1 MVNGKTSILVA
12 IAILGLV
19 LTAGC
24 SDPEKKQSTGGGTTG
39 GTTSQLLGG
48 MTREEWSGPTLAP
61 DLVSVGEFRDGPET
75 DQGKPTTLVDFKF
88 DQEAFLTGGN
98 RTSFH
103 LAPTNGGDP
112 LDGADIVPEGDK
124 EGDKVVTA
132 AFVGR
137 LSTKNFARGF
147 VDKEVLSPDA
157 QGNGVTNVGQSE
169 DIEKETATSS
179 PDLKTV
185 TKDADQVLFK
195 FDQPLTKDDVVQNTG
210 GLRIY
215 FPDTRQASAVA
226 VRRTGDRNV
235 LRATYK
241 DLPGNF
247 GLKDAAGGFVA
258 QGAVQGK
265 SKDATNT
272 FDEVSPLKDTG
283 AVVCP
288 APKIAG
294 KTGEGK
300 GSTEAPDLMAVG
312 NFRRGPVTDQGKPR
326 TCIDFTFDQKV
337 FLKGG
342 NRTSFHLATADGSD
356 ALDASGV
363 VPKQDKEGDVVVSA
377 AFPGKL
383 KPKDFPRGY
392 VDSKLV
398 TSRKRGADSDNP
410 FNINQVA
417 TVSGGGK
424 TKNPELAS
432 VKRDGDQL
440 FFKFDEPLTK
450 DDVVQNNGGLR
461 VYFPKTDNSSLRQ
474 AGALA
479 VKRKDKKTLR
489 AFFGNDLPGNF
500 SLKDAAGVFV
510 KQGAVQAAKD
520 GRGGNNGKSAF
531 DEVTKIGDTG
541 TVVCPAPD
549 YAGKSGK
556 GKGPTAA
563 PDLVS
568 VGNFRRGPFT
578 KQFTP
583 TTCVDFRFDR
593 KVFLKG
599 GNRTSFHLAT
609 ADGSDALDATGITPD
624 RDKEGDVMISAAFP
638 GKLKP
643 KDFPRG
649 YVDSKLVA
657 SRKQGANKD
666 NPFNVSQAAVVSGK
680 GKTKNPD
687 LASVTKDGDQ
697 LFFKFDEPLTEDD
710 VIQNTG
716 GLRVYFPKTKDNT
729 IKQAGAQA
737 VKRKNKTTLRAYFGR
752 DLPGNF
758 SLKDAAGA
766 FVKQGAVQA
775 AKDGRGGNDGKSAFD
790 EVSTIKDNGT
800 VVCPAPEAAGKTGEG
815 NGPTEAPDLVSVD
828 NFRRGPFT
836 SQFTPTTCVDFRFDQ
851 KAFLSGSN
859 RTSFHLVPRDGSDA
873 LDAAGV
879 VPKKDKD
886 GDAIITA
893 AFPGNLKP
901 KGFAR
906 GYVDKEVLSSSKKG
920 NALTNVPQAGDIG
933 KNNGTKHPDL
943 VSVTKDADQFLFK
956 FDQPLTK
963 DDVVQD
969 TGGLRLYFP
978 NSGRTQATAVD
989 TTDNRKVLRATF
1001 KQLPE
1006 GLSLA
1011 DATGAFV
1018 TQGTV
1023 QGTGEGATNA
1033 FDELSSLKDTGAE
1046 VCPASKN
1053 TGKSGGGK
1061 GPTEAPDLMKLD
1073 NFRRGLVTAHGNP
1086 RTCVDFT
1093 FDQKAFLT
1101 GGNRSSFHLAPKKG
1115 GDALDATNIIPDK
1128 DVSGDTIVTAMFPG
1142 DLKPKDFARG
1152 YVDKNILSSSGN
1164 GDGPTNVP
1172 QAGDIG
1178 KDNDTKHP
1186 DLVSIT
1192 RDGDK
1197 FLFEFDQP
1205 LTQEDVVQDTGGL
1218 RLYFS
1223 KAQQSQATGV
1233 DKTDDP
1239 KVLRATFKQLP
1250 EDTGSSDAI
1259 GGFVTQ
1265 GAVQGKGKNASNNF
1279 DEVSKIKKP

>member
-1 MVNGKTSILVA
+1 MNKKMVILTAVVV
-12 IAILGLV
+12 LGLA
-19 LTAGC
+19 LAGGC
-24 SDPEKKQSTGGGTTG
+24 SDPGERPSAGGGTTG
-39 GTTSQLLGG
+39 GTTSQLPGG
-48 MTREEWSGPTLAP
+48 MTQGEWSGPTLAP
-61 DLVSVGEFRDGPET
+61 DLVSVGKFRDGPKT
-75 DQGKPTTLVDFKF
+75 DQGKSTTLVDFEF

-103 LAPTNGGDP
+103 LVPTDGSDT
-112 LDGADIVPEGDK
+112 LDAADIVPKKDK

-132 AFVGR
+132 AFIGR

-169 DIEKETATSS
+169 DIEKETTTSS

-185 TKDADQVLFK
+185 TRDADQVLFE

-215 FPDTRQASAVA
+215 FPDTRQASAIA
-226 VRRTGDRNV
+226 VRRTGDRSM

-247 GLKDAAGGFVA
+247 SLKEATGGFVA

-265 SKDATNT
+265 SKNATNA
-272 FDEVSPLKDTG
+272 FDEVAPLKDTG

-294 KTGEGK
+294 KLGK
-300 GSTEAPDLMAVG
+300 GNGPTEAPDLMSVG

-342 NRTSFHLATADGSD
+342 NRTSFHLARADGSD
-356 ALDASGV
+356 ALDAAGV
-363 VPKQDKEGDVVVSA
+363 IPKQDKEGDVVVSA
-377 AFPGKL
+377 AFPGDL

-398 TSRKRGADSDNP
+398 TSRKRGADKNNP

-417 TVSGGGK
+417 TVSGSGK

-440 FFKFDEPLTK
+440 LFKFDEPLTK

-461 VYFPKTDNSSLRQ
+461 IYFPKTKDNTIKQ

-500 SLKDAAGVFV
+500 SLEDAAGVFV
-510 KQGAVQAAKD
+510 KQGAVQAAK
-520 GRGGNNGKSAF
+520 GSRGGNNGKSAF
-531 DEVTKIGDTG
+531 DGVTKIEDTG

-549 YAGKSGK
+549 
-556 GKGPTAA
+556 T
-563 PDLVS
+563 
-568 VGNFRRGPFT
+568 
-578 KQFTP
+578 
-583 TTCVDFRFDR
+583 
-593 KVFLKG
+593 
-599 GNRTSFHLAT
+599 
-609 ADGSDALDATGITPD
+609 
-624 RDKEGDVMISAAFP
+624 
-638 GKLKP
+638 
-643 KDFPRG
+643 
-649 YVDSKLVA
+649 
-657 SRKQGANKD
+657 
-666 NPFNVSQAAVVSGK
+666 
-680 GKTKNPD
+680 
-687 LASVTKDGDQ
+687 
-697 LFFKFDEPLTEDD
+697 
-710 VIQNTG
+710 
-716 GLRVYFPKTKDNT
+716 
-729 IKQAGAQA
+729 
-737 VKRKNKTTLRAYFGR
+737 
-752 DLPGNF
+752 
-758 SLKDAAGA
+758 
-766 FVKQGAVQA
+766 
-775 AKDGRGGNDGKSAFD
+775 
-790 EVSTIKDNGT
+790 
-800 VVCPAPEAAGKTGEG
+800 AGKTGKD
-815 NGPTEAPDLVSVD
+815 NGPTAAPDLVSVD

-836 SQFTPTTCVDFRFDQ
+836 SQFTPTTCVDFTFDQ

-859 RTSFHLVPRDGSDA
+859 RTSFHLAPGDGSDA
-873 LDAAGV
+873 LDAAGI
-879 VPKKDKD
+879 VPTKDED
-886 GDAIITA
+886 GDVVITA

-901 KGFAR
+901 EDFAR

-920 NALTNVPQAGDIG
+920 NAPTNVPQAGNTG
-933 KNNGTKHPDL
+933 KDNGTKHPDL

-978 NSGRTQATAVD
+978 NSERTQATAVD
-989 TTDNRKVLRATF
+989 TTGDRKVLRATF

-1023 QGTGEGATNA
+1023 QGTDEGTTNA
-1033 FDELSSLKDTGAE
+1033 FDELSSLEDTGAE
-1046 VCPASKN
+1046 VCPAGKN
-1053 TGKSGGGK
+1053 NGKSGK
-1061 GPTEAPDLMKLD
+1061 NNGPTKAPDLMHVG
-1073 NFRRGLVTAHGNP
+1073 NFRSGLVTAQGNP

-1128 DVSGDTIVTAMFPG
+1128 DVSGDTIVTVMFPG
-1142 DLKPKDFARG
+1142 DLDPKDLARG

-1164 GDGPTNVP
+1164 GDGPTNVN
-1172 QAGDIG
+1172 QAAHTG
-1178 KDNDTKHP
+1178 NDGSTKHP

-1192 RDGDK
+1192 RDGKK
-1197 FLFEFDQP
+1197 FLFEFDQR

-1218 RLYFS
+1218 RLYFP
-1223 KAQQSQATGV
+1223 KTQQSQATGV
-1233 DKTDDP
+1233 KKTDNP
-1239 KVLRATFKQLP
+1239 KVLRATYKQLP
-1250 EDTGSSDAI
+1250 EDTSTSDAV

-1265 GAVQGKGKNASNNF
+1265 GAVQGKGKNASNAF
-1279 DEVSKIKKP
+1279 DEVSEIKKP